1 MLTIAP
7 FKGLTYNFHE
17 RKDLSTLVAPPYD
30 VISQEEQ
37 QAYYQADPH
46 NVIRLILGEK
56 RTGDSDW
63 DNRYTRAADTFQ
75 RWQSNRHLIRSPRPC
90 LYLTAMTYDPGNG
103 MAIRTRWGIISLV
116 RIEDEGSEVIL
127 PHEKTFSAHKE
138 DRLKLYRA
146 CGAQFSQIFGLYDD
160 RENVVLNACRSSAD
174 LTPQMDF
181 QLADGTRHRLWM
193 LEDQVLF
200 KQVANAMRS
209 KAIFIADGH
218 HRYETSRNYRNLMRA
233 RHGRKP
239 ADKSYEF
246 VLMYLSNMRD
256 EGLTILPSHRM
267 VKRVP
272 GFQEAAFF
280 EKAEKYFDIKTFPIS
295 SNGMIN
301 QYETYKDSLQ
311 EAGLN
316 GTSFAFFCHGSDWWY
331 MLSLKEGA
339 HEQMGDALH
348 SSLKNLDVVVLSRLV
363 FQKCLGFTK
372 EGLDDDE
379 VFHYQSNT
387 PQALSSVAS
396 GEYQMM
402 FMLNATKIEQV
413 TEVAE
418 NGLVMPRKSTYFYP
432 KVLTGLVFNK
442 IDPKE
447 IISVPRDHSGA

>member
-1 MLTIAP
+1 MSTIAP
-7 FKGLTYNFHE
+7 FKGVTYNYHE
-17 RKDLSTLVAPPYD
+17 RKDLSALVAPPYD

-37 QAYYQADPH
+37 RTYYQADPH

-75 RWQSNRHLIRSPRPC
+75 RWQSSRHLVRSSRPC

-103 MAIRTRWGIISLV
+103 MAARTRWGIISLV
-116 RIEDEGSEVIL
+116 RIEDEGSKVIL
-127 PHEKTFSAHKE
+127 PHERTFSAHKE

-160 RENVVLNACRSSAD
+160 RENIVLNACRTSAD
-174 LTPQMDF
+174 LTPEMDF
-181 QLADGTRHRLWM
+181 QLLDGTRHRLWI
-193 LEDQVLF
+193 LEDPFLF
-200 KQVANAMRS
+200 KQVADRMRE

-218 HRYETSRNYRNLMRA
+218 HRYETSRNYRNIMRA

-267 VKRVP
+267 VKRVD
-272 GFQEAAFF
+272 GFQEASFF
-280 EKAEKYFDIKTFPIS
+280 KKAEKYFDIKAFPVS
-295 SNGMIN
+295 SGELAGE
-301 QYETYKDSLQ
+301 YETYKDALLRTGQ
-311 EAGLN
+311 DRTA
-316 GTSFAFFCHGSDWWY
+316 FAFFHHGSDRGF
-331 MLSLKEGA
+331 MLSLKKAA
-339 HEQMGDALH
+339 HRQMGEALH
-348 SSLKNLDVVVLSRLV
+348 ASLKKLDVVVLSRLV
-363 FQKCLGFTK
+363 FRECLGFTQ

-379 VFHYQSNT
+379 IFHYQSNT
-387 PQALSSVAS
+387 PLALSSVAS

-402 FMLNATKIEQV
+402 FMLNATKIEHV

-432 KVLTGLVFNK
+432 KVLTGMVFNK

-447 IISVPRDHSGA
+447 IISVP

>member
-7 FKGLTYNFHE
+7 FRGLTYNYHE
-17 RKDLSTLVAPPYD
+17 RKDLSALVAPPYD

-63 DNRYTRAADTFQ
+63 DNRYTRAADTFG
-75 RWQSNRHLIRSPRPC
+75 RWLSNRHLIRSPHPC

-103 MAIRTRWGIISLV
+103 MAMRTRWGVISLV
-116 RIEDEGSEVIL
+116 RIEDEGSGVIL
-127 PHEKTFSAHKE
+127 PHERTFSAHKE

-160 RENVVLNACRSSAD
+160 RENVVLSACRASAD

-181 QLADGTRHRLWM
+181 QLVDGTRHRLWI
-193 LEDQVLF
+193 LEDRLLF
-200 KQVANAMRS
+200 KQVADAMRA

-218 HRYETSRNYRNLMRA
+218 HRYETSRNYRNILRA

-246 VLMYLSNMRD
+246 VMMYLSNMRD

-267 VKRVP
+267 VKRVD
-272 GFQEAAFF
+272 GFQEASFF
-280 EKAEKYFDIKTFPIS
+280 EKAEKYFHIKSFPIS
-295 SNGMIN
+295 SNDTAN
-301 QYETYKDSLQ
+301 QYETYKDALQ
-311 EAGLN
+311 DAGLN
-316 GTSFAFFCHGSDWWY
+316 RTSFAFFHHGSDRGFL
-331 MLSLKEGA
+331 LSLKDEA
-339 HEQMGDALH
+339 YHEMREDLDA
-348 SSLKNLDVVVLSRLV
+348 SLKKLDVVVLSRVV

-379 VFHYQSNT
+379 IFHYQSNT
-387 PQALSSVAS
+387 PLALSSVAS

-402 FMLNATKIEQV
+402 FMLNATKIEHV

-432 KVLTGLVFNK
+432 KVLTGMVFNK

-447 IISVPRDHSGA
+447 IIWVP